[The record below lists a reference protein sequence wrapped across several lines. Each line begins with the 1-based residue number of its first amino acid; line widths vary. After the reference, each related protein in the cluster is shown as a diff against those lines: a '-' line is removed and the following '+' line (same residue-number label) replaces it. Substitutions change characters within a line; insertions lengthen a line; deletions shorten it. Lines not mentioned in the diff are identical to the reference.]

1 MALAASA
8 LLLAGCGSTSTSD
21 GAFDLGWS
29 SEAPA
34 EFRTEAAPAVAQ
46 PGTDGSDTAQS
57 TGSEVV
63 TGSLSLQSSDPIETA
78 SRAVEIVD
86 EADGRVD
93 QRTDI
98 PDVGGTAPSSS
109 LTLRIPAD
117 DFDSIV
123 EDLSA
128 LGTVG
133 QLTVDR
139 TNVTA
144 EVADVNARVAA
155 LRASI
160 DRLNRLMAE
169 ATNTAEVIEAEAGL
183 TQRQQ
188 DLDAL
193 LARQRALSDQ
203 VDLAT
208 LNLWISTETVEVPG
222 DGFVDWLRQG
232 WKALLASLGGLIVFL
247 GAAIPWL
254 VLLGIVALVVWFLIG
269 LRRAGRR
276 RRAARRE
283 RKAQRKALK
292 QQKKAAAA
300 APAEPAA
307 EPVVTQAATP
317 TPDAPS
323 PAAAVEP
330 AAPTTSGAAEPASTE
345 ASSRG
350 SAATTAAVAGAAGI
364 AGAVVAGGRHHA
376 EPDPVATAAE
386 PAGIAAEPTPSEFGS
401 EPVTADATDAEAVT
415 TPEPAVAPSV
425 PDEAPTGEVPATEAP
440 TTPVPAVPEP
450 VVEAADTTPEVDTTP
465 ESTPGDKAPETPDA
479 TDPGT
484 SDTDTAGAGIADTD
498 TAGTDTAGTGIADT
512 DTAGAGRT
520 ESATAAGDS
529 AAESTAAEVP
539 PVESFEDEDEDED
552 DEFVEIGEAGSS
564 ARPYP
569 PAEGPD
575 HH

>member
-21 GAFDLGWS
+21 GAFDFGWS

-63 TGSLSLQSSDPIETA
+63 TGSLSLQSSDPIEAA

-93 QRTDI
+93 QRTDT
-98 PDVGGTAPSSS
+98 PDPGGTAPSSS

-117 DFDSIV
+117 DFDAIV

-208 LNLWISTETVEVPG
+208 LHLWISTETVEVPG

-254 VLLGIVALVVWFLIG
+254 VLLGIVALVVWFLLG

-300 APAEPAA
+300 APPEPAA
-307 EPVVTQAATP
+307 EPVVTHAAPPTPAAPTPAAT
-317 TPDAPS
+317 AE
-323 PAAAVEP
+323 PA
-330 AAPTTSGAAEPASTE
+330 AAPTTSGASEPAASTE
-345 ASSRG
+345 TSSRG

-401 EPVTADATDAEAVT
+401 EPVAADATPDAAPDAPET
-415 TPEPAVAPSV
+415 GGIPTPEPTAAPSV
-425 PDEAPTGEVPATEAP
+425 PDEAPT
-440 TTPVPAVPEP
+440 TPVPVAAEPVAEPTEAAPAESESEIEPAPEPESVPESATGDAASATP
-450 VVEAADTTPEVDTTP
+450 STPEAPEATEPATTDTDAADT
-465 ESTPGDKAPETPDA
+465 DA
-479 TDPGT
+479 TDT
-484 SDTDTAGAGIADTD
+484 DATDTD
-498 TAGTDTAGTGIADT
+498 
-512 DTAGAGRT
+512 
-520 ESATAAGDS
+520 AT

-539 PVESFEDEDEDED
+539 PVTSFEDEDED

-564 ARPYP
+564 ARPFP
-569 PAEGPD
+569 PADGPD